1 MFLLMG
7 VLLMAGGAV
16 CVVVGYL
23 LGSWRERLLVRRE
36 LQVDELESRERFMD
50 LLESL
55 MDRDPEEAPRGD
67 DRPN

>member
-1 MFLLMG
+1 M
-7 VLLMAGGAV
+7 
-16 CVVVGYL
+16 VVGYL